1 MSLGGLNPS
10 RKKSQMTSTRML
22 AAANTVCPKSQ
33 AIMGFSLISVFCLLL
48 CTRVFLYNFKKLN
61 NFLYAGSGLVDQSVG
76 TDKCVPFDVTAKH
89 AAPPPEPGARLL
101 PAPLL
106 ALEGTRHPGPGRA
119 LPLPS
124 WRLRRL
130 PQHGR
135 PCHCSRGLGRVREW
149 KGTALRPERAAR
161 VSARPRRCVWSP
173 SGGFRVSSVTLRV
186 CELRSVLRFIL

>member
-1 MSLGGLNPS
+1 MSLGGLNPP

-89 AAPPPEPGARLL
+89 AAPPPRAGRAPPACAPPCPRGHSASGSWAC
-101 PAPLL
+101 PAAPLL
-106 ALEGTRHPGPGRA
+106 APETSSAAR
-119 LPLPS
+119 
-124 WRLRRL
+124 
-130 PQHGR
+130 R

>member
-1 MSLGGLNPS
+1 MSLGGLNPP

-22 AAANTVCPKSQ
+22 TAANTVCPKSQ

-130 PQHGR
+130 PQHDDHAIAPAASGAFENGR
-135 PCHCSRGLGRVREW
+135 GQR
-149 KGTALRPERAAR
+149 
-161 VSARPRRCVWSP
+161 SAP
-173 SGGFRVSSVTLRV
+173 SGLHGCRHGHGGASGHRLAGFASPL
-186 CELRSVLRFIL
+186 